1 MKAAEFFGQ
10 LAQPFTGEAVFDALA
25 DVVFF
30 IKDAHGEY
38 VVVNDTLVFRC
49 GLERK
54 SQLLGRRADQV
65 FPPPLGLTY
74 RMQDEQV
81 LKSGNAIVNQL
92 ELHFY
97 PLGRQGWCLTNK
109 FPLRNRHNRVVGL
122 AGVSRDLQAPN
133 ERGQDYSQVGRV
145 ISQIQKRY
153 AEPLR
158 VKDLAASA
166 QLSEYQLEQRV
177 KKIFELTVGQIIQ
190 KTRMDTAVVR
200 LRETGDSIAS
210 VAMGCG
216 YSDQSAFTRQF
227 RKSTGFSPSQ
237 YRHSFKEHGHTR
249 S

>member
-25 DVVFF
+25 DAVFF

-38 VVVNDTLVFRC
+38 VVVNDTLVLRC

-109 FPLRNRHNRVVGL
+109 FPLRNRHNRIVGL

-227 RKSTGFSPSQ
+227 RKSTGFSPSE